1 MKKFLFA
8 LVIACLAFGA
18 QAQIIQSTSSKS
30 TIRVVPEEKKSE
42 DWNHSSAFIETGIG
56 VTAGD
61 CVNDFGWTVGIGYR
75 WHIAQGVYWDIIKMN
90 FNTGASHF
98 TDLLAIR
105 FTSGVRYHSPRFIAG
120 KALYANFDLGYDYAT
135 GVEGG
140 GFAYEIGAGFV
151 LNKHVSLGL
160 VWEGNSAKWE
170 DSYYGDWY
178 EFTSKWG
185 MFGVKF
191 GVQF

>member
-1 MKKFLFA
+1 M
-8 LVIACLAFGA
+8 I
-18 QAQIIQSTSSKS
+18 
-30 TIRVVPEEKKSE
+30 
-42 DWNHSSAFIETGIG
+42 WM
-56 VTAGD
+56 
-61 CVNDFGWTVGIGYR
+61 WTWRSWESVKNLRSY
-75 WHIAQGVYWDIIKMN
+75 AVFK
-90 FNTGASHF
+90 
-98 TDLLAIR
+98 
-105 FTSGVRYHSPRFIAG
+105 PG

>member
-1 MKKFLFA
+1 
-8 LVIACLAFGA
+8 
-18 QAQIIQSTSSKS
+18 
-30 TIRVVPEEKKSE
+30 
-42 DWNHSSAFIETGIG
+42 
-56 VTAGD
+56 
-61 CVNDFGWTVGIGYR
+61 
-75 WHIAQGVYWDIIKMN
+75 
-90 FNTGASHF
+90 
-98 TDLLAIR
+98 
-105 FTSGVRYHSPRFIAG
+105 
-120 KALYANFDLGYDYAT
+120 
-135 GVEGG
+135 
-140 GFAYEIGAGFV
+140 V